1 MNILLLCIS
10 GNASALRLLT
20 PTTLRWS
27 TLSSPAAERGGLH
40 FFFLFRI
47 DLLPSCMASITELCR
62 ELRQR
67 QTQAENILWDNL
79 RNRRLHNRKF
89 LRQYPICAQSLI
101 GRNLYY
107 IPDFYCHEAKLVV
120 EADGPIHNFKKE
132 YDRNRDEVLK
142 LLGLNI
148 LRFENDEILNNTQRV
163 LQKIK
168 EHL

>member
-1 MNILLLCIS
+1 MSS
-10 GNASALRLLT
+10 GNASALRNS
-20 PTTLRWS
+20 PRLRCAGRPS
-27 TLSSPAAERGGLH
+27 LRCAERGGCIFSFCLD
-40 FFFLFRI
+40 FLPF
-47 DLLPSCMASITELCR
+47 LMPSITELCR
-62 ELRQR
+62 ELRRR
-67 QTQAENILWDNL
+67 QTPAEDILWENL
-79 RNRRLHNRKF
+79 RNRKLHNRKF

-120 EADGPIHNFKKE
+120 EADGPIHNFKNE

-168 EHL
+168 EYL